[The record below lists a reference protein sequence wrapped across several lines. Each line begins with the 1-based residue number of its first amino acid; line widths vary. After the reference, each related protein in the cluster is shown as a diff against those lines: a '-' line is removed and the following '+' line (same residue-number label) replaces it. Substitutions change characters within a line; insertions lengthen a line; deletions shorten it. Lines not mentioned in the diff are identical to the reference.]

1 VILIDAGPLVAL
13 ADPADFQHDQCVES
27 ATALAKPFAST
38 WPVIAEAAWL
48 LRRSPHLFRILAQA
62 FQIQEI
68 ALYSLPAESIGWM
81 IQFMQRYAD
90 LGAQLAD
97 ASLMYVAEHERID
110 TIFTLDRRDF
120 SVYRT
125 SRNRALKIVP

>member
-1 VILIDAGPLVAL
+1 MILIDAGPLVAL
-13 ADPADFQHDQCVES
+13 ADPGDFQHEHCVES
-27 ATALAKPFAST
+27 ATELAKPFAST

-48 LRRSPHLFRILAQA
+48 LRRSPHLFRKLAQT

-68 ALYSLPAESIGWM
+68 ALYPLPTESLGWM
-81 IQFMQRYAD
+81 IEFMRKYED
-90 LGAQLAD
+90 IGAQLAD
-97 ASLMYVAEHERID
+97 ASMMYVAEHENID

-125 SRNRALKIVP
+125 RRNRPLRILP

>member
-1 VILIDAGPLVAL
+1 MILIDAGPLVAI
-13 ADPADFQHDQCVES
+13 ANPDEPAH
-27 ATALAKPFAST
+27 ALALKTLSEQPPPILST
-38 WPVIAEAAWL
+38 WPVLAEAAWL
-48 LRRSPHLFRILAQA
+48 LRKRPDSVHEMLRGFTVGVFELRHL
-62 FQIQEI
+62 EKD
-68 ALYSLPAESIGWM
+68 SLSWISRFLQKYE
-81 IQFMQRYAD
+81 D

-97 ASLMYVAEHERID
+97 ASLMYVAEQERID